1 MFLRA
6 AFALNQIIGIGIGF
20 STPAGCAIIAVTASF
35 GITVVTY
42 YLLIYFFGITTLF
55 GIDLILLAAI
65 IPIKSYSNAEA
76 DKATILKD
84 NKNKSGIYMWKNII
98 NGKQYIGSAVDL
110 SERLSFYFSKKA
122 LENYLKIVKV

>member
-1 MFLRA
+1 MELVLDF
-6 AFALNQIIGIGIGF
+6 Q
-20 STPAGCAIIAVTASF
+20 AGCAIIAVTASF